1 MSLSMDIIFIEDL
14 RVDTVIGV
22 FDWEKEFKQPLYFD
36 IEMQT
41 DIRASAINDDID
53 KTVSYKEVSDRVIE
67 LVENTQFELLET
79 LAERLCETILKT
91 FSGVFSITLKVKKPQ
106 AVPRANTVGIQI
118 TRKRN
123 ETT

>member
-1 MSLSMDIIFIEDL
+1 MDIIFIEDL

>member
-1 MSLSMDIIFIEDL
+1 MDIIFIEDL

-41 DIRASAINDDID
+41 DIRASAKSDDID
-53 KTVSYKEVSDRVIE
+53 KTVSYKDVSDKVID
-67 LVENTQFELLET
+67 LVENSQFELLET
-79 LAERLCETILKT
+79 LAEMLCEEILKN
-91 FSGVFSITLKVKKPQ
+91 FAGVFSLTLKVKKPQ

-123 ETT
+123 EAH